1 MSFIFQIWKYKCSRY
16 LHVNQTNAAIM
27 YDSVA
32 EFFDTKHTQLV
43 NMKYAKAIV
52 SRW

>member
-16 LHVNQTNAAIM
+16 LHVNQTSAAIM

-43 NMKYAKAIV
+43 SMKYAKAIV